1 VSTRTGTIAPLV
13 LFDLDGTLV
22 DSAVD
27 LLAAINVMFARE
39 GRPAVSLEALRPVV
53 SKGGRAMLAVA
64 FPDLD
69 AAAREARLLQPFL
82 AVYADAVATHST
94 PFPGVGEV
102 LSAIESVGARWGIVS
117 NKPYHLAVPVVAS
130 MGWATRCAAL
140 YGGDSL
146 PRKKPD
152 PDQLLAAAADCGVAP
167 GDCVYVGD
175 DERDIAAARHAG
187 MRSVAAL
194 WGYRLDDDN
203 PVAWG
208 ADAMA
213 DAPLDLV
220 RLDLLRPGRPGP

>member
-1 VSTRTGTIAPLV
+1 MSGAPTIAPLV

-22 DSAVD
+22 DSAID
-27 LLAAINVMFARE
+27 LLAAINVMAARE
-39 GRPAVSLEALRPVV
+39 GRPPVTLEALRPVV
-53 SKGGRAMLAVA
+53 SKGGRAMLAIA

-69 AAAREARLLQPFL
+69 ASERESRLLAPFL
-82 AVYADAVATHST
+82 SVYAQSVATHST
-94 PFPGVGEV
+94 PFAGIEDV
-102 LSAIESVGARWGIVS
+102 LAAIEAAGARWGIVS
-117 NKPYHLAVPVVAS
+117 NKPHHLAVPVVAS
-130 MGWATRCAAL
+130 MGWAARCSTL

-152 PDQLLAAAADCGVAP
+152 PDQLLAAAADCGVSP
-167 GDCVYVGD
+167 EDCVYVGD

-187 MRSVAAL
+187 MRSIAAL

-213 DAPLDLV
+213 DAPRDLL
-220 RLDLLRPGRPGP
+220 RLALLRPGVRA